1 LGELLRTH
9 PDIDVE
15 CVDASEGMLLLA
27 RQQIERE
34 LPDRADRVRFL
45 HHDITS
51 WPAPERHYDLIVTHF
66 VLDCFPETQLAGII
80 RKLSRAATDDASW
93 LLADFRVPEKG
104 IARWRARLWLTAM
117 YGFFRLTTGISA
129 SELIDPA
136 PFIQAE
142 EFALARRHLF
152 QSGMLKSELWQRIS
166 PGSAGCQPAHLGSL
180 PR

>member
-1 LGELLRTH
+1 
-9 PDIDVE
+9 
-15 CVDASEGMLLLA
+15 MLLLA
-27 RQQIERE
+27 RQRIERE

-51 WPAPERHYDLIVTHF
+51 WPAPERHYDLIATHF
-66 VLDCFPETQLAGII
+66 VLDCFPESQLTGIV

-93 LLADFRVPEKG
+93 LLADFRVPDNG
-104 IARWRARLWLTAM
+104 IARLRARLWLTLM